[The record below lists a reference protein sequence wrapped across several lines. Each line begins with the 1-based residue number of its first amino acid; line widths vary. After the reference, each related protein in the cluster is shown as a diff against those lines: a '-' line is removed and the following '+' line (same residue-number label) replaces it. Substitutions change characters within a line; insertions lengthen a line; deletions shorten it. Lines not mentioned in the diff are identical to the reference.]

1 MDKNPLVSVIVPS
14 YNCSQFLPK
23 CLDAVKSSDYANYEI
38 IVVDAESSDQ
48 TVELAKKFTDK
59 IFIRKWEGYVPQKK
73 YALSLASNEWVL
85 SVDADERIT
94 PELKNEILSITSED
108 YAGYKIRRKNFLLKK
123 EITSCGW
130 GNDYQLRFFRKDKT
144 DLTDRLVHEGF
155 TVEGK
160 VGKLENPML
169 HYTFGSFADYFSKIN
184 YYTTLKAEELYKQK
198 RRVNGWTIF
207 SHTVSAFFLFFIT
220 KSGFKDGVYGLI
232 ISLLHSVST
241 MLNYIKLW
249 ELQIKNPR

>member
-1 MDKNPLVSVIVPS
+1 LDKISVIVITKDEEKNIS
-14 YNCSQFLPK
+14 D
-23 CLDAVKSSDYANYEI
+23 CLKSVEWADEI
-38 IVVDAESSDQ
+38 IIVDAESSDK
-48 TVELAKKFTDK
+48 TIELAKVFTNK
-59 IFIRKWEGYVPQKK
+59 IFIRKWKGYVPQKK

-94 PELKNEILSITSED
+94 PELKNEILNISSGD
-108 YAGYKIRRKNFLLKK
+108 SDSYKIRRKNFLLNK

-130 GNDYQLRFFRKDKT
+130 GNDYQLRLFKKEKT

-155 TVEGK
+155 TVDGK

-169 HYTFGSFADYFSKIN
+169 HYTFSSFTDYFNKIN
-184 YYTTLKAEELYKQK
+184 YYTSLKAEELFKQK
-198 RRVNGWTIF
+198 RKVNGWTIF
-207 SHTVSAFFLFFIT
+207 SHTVSAFFLFFIN
-220 KSGFKDGVYGLI
+220 KRGFKDGVRGLI

-249 ELQIKNPR
+249 ELQNRK

>member
-1 MDKNPLVSVIVPS
+1 MNKISAIVITKDEEKNISDCLSSV
-14 YNCSQFLPK
+14 QW
-23 CLDAVKSSDYANYEI
+23 ANEI
-38 IVVDAESSDQ
+38 IVVDAESEDK
-48 TVELAKKFTDK
+48 TVELAKQFTDK

-73 YALSLASNEWVL
+73 FALSLTSNEWVL

-94 PELKNEILSITSED
+94 PELKNEIQNITSND
-108 YAGYKIRRKNFLLKK
+108 YTGYKIRRKNFLFSK

-155 TVEGK
+155 TVDGRI
-160 VGKLENPML
+160 GKLENPML
-169 HYTFGSFADYFSKIN
+169 HYTFSSFTDYFSKIN
-184 YYTTLKAEELYKQK
+184 YYTSLKAQELYNKK

-220 KSGFKDGVYGLI
+220 KRGFKDGVYGLI

>member
-1 MDKNPLVSVIVPS
+1 VNKISVIIITKDEEKNIS
-14 YNCSQFLPK
+14 D
-23 CLDAVKSSDYANYEI
+23 CLKSVEWADEI
-38 IVVDAESSDQ
+38 ILVDAESSDK
-48 TVELAKKFTDK
+48 TIELAKVFTNK

-94 PELKNEILSITSED
+94 PELKNEILNISSGD
-108 YAGYKIRRKNFLLKK
+108 SDSYKIRRKNFLLNK

-130 GNDYQLRFFRKDKT
+130 GNDYQLRLFKKEKT

-155 TVEGK
+155 TVDGK

-169 HYTFGSFADYFSKIN
+169 HYTFSSFTDYFNKIN
-184 YYTTLKAEELYKQK
+184 YYTSLKAEELFKQK
-198 RRVNGWTIF
+198 RKVNGWTIF
-207 SHTVSAFFLFFIT
+207 SHTVSAFFLFFIN
-220 KSGFKDGVYGLI
+220 KRGFKDGVRGLI

-249 ELQIKNPR
+249 ELQNKK